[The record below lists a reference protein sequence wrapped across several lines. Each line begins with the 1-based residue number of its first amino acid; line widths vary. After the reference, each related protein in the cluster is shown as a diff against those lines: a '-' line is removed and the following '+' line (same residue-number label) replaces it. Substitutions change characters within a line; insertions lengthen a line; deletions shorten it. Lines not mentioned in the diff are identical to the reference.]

1 MTRQSN
7 GAMKLAF
14 NAKSFVQ
21 PISNIFIG
29 QCDSSICDKTIEIQ
43 INDDWKEYMIPLK
56 DFEKL
61 GLDMSKITS
70 AMFIKADTGTV
81 LGLSNVRLE

>member
-29 QCDSSICDKTIEIQ
+29 QCDSNICGKTIEIQ
-43 INDDWKEYMIPLK
+43 ISDDWKEYMIPLK

>member
-29 QCDSSICDKTIEIQ
+29 QCDSNICGKTIEIQ
-43 INDDWKEYMIPLK
+43 I
-56 DFEKL
+56 
-61 GLDMSKITS
+61 S
-70 AMFIKADTGTV
+70 
-81 LGLSNVRLE
+81 